1 MVKKFL
7 LFGFPVSESKFKVY
21 FLAEE
26 VLSRTTYESWMLA
39 MQNIVVVLQ
48 ERGKKDIKEMH
59 EQQAYSE

>member
-1 MVKKFL
+1 
-7 LFGFPVSESKFKVY
+7 
-21 FLAEE
+21 
-26 VLSRTTYESWMLA
+26 MLA